1 MNIKARKE
9 YIFTAEH
16 EYKNHSQY
24 ANSTMHFDC

>member
-1 MNIKARKE
+1 MNIKAQKE

-24 ANSTMHFDC
+24 LL